1 MAGGITQES
10 IFSDGNQLPG
20 YTQGAQN
27 ASPLSP
33 VNRQPTSTNYLYQ
46 TFYKFQM
53 RRLPKVNYFMQKVSL
68 PDFASGGPIE
78 HPTRFVSVKHPSK
91 NVSFDNLTIEF
102 LVDENL
108 ENWRELYDWMR
119 SIYLVDDYKK
129 FEPETS
135 THFTEGSI
143 MLLNSAMNVNKEI
156 RFHNLLPISLSG
168 IDFDSTDTDL
178 SPRIATATFAFD
190 FYEFL

>member
-1 MAGGITQES
+1 MAGITQES
-10 IFSDGNQLPG
+10 PFNDGNQLPG

-27 ASPLSP
+27 ASPLIP
-33 VNRQPTSTNYLYQ
+33 INRQPTSTNYLYQ

-78 HPTRFVSVKHPSK
+78 QPTRFVSVKHPSK
-91 NVSFDNLTIEF
+91 NVSFDNLTVEF

-119 SIYLVDDYKK
+119 TIYLVDDYKN
-129 FEPETS
+129 FESETS

-143 MLLNSAMNVNKEI
+143 LLLNSAMNVNKEI

-178 SPRIATATFAFD
+178 TPRVATATFAFD

>member
-1 MAGGITQES
+1 MAIGLTQES
-10 IFSDGNQLPG
+10 IFNNGNQLPG

-78 HPTRFVSVKHPSK
+78 QPTRFVSVKHPSK

>member
-1 MAGGITQES
+1 MAIGLTQS
-10 IFSDGNQLPG
+10 SPFNDGNQLPG

-33 VNRQPTSTNYLYQ
+33 INRQPTSTNYLYQ

-78 HPTRFVSVKHPSK
+78 QPTRFVPVKHPSK

-119 SIYLVDDYKK
+119 TIYLVDDYKN
-129 FEPETS
+129 FESETS

-143 MLLNSAMNVNKEI
+143 LLLNSAMNVNKEI

-178 SPRIATATFAFD
+178 TPRVATATFAFD

>member
-1 MAGGITQES
+1 MAGSTQES
-10 IFSDGNQLPG
+10 PFNNGNQLPG

-33 VNRQPTSTNYLYQ
+33 INRQPTSTNYLYQ

-78 HPTRFVSVKHPSK
+78 QPTRFVSVKHPSR
-91 NVSFDNLTIEF
+91 NVSFDNLSIEF

-119 SIYLVDDYKK
+119 TIYLVDDYRK
-129 FEPETS
+129 FESETS

-143 MLLNSAMNVNKEI
+143 LLLNSAMNVNKEI

>member
-1 MAGGITQES
+1 MAGITQES
-10 IFSDGNQLPG
+10 PFNDGNQLPG

-33 VNRQPTSTNYLYQ
+33 VNRQPTTTNYLYQ

-78 HPTRFVSVKHPSK
+78 QPTRFVSVKHPSK

-119 SIYLVDDYKK
+119 TIYLVDDYKN
-129 FEPETS
+129 FESETS

>member
-1 MAGGITQES
+1 MAIGLTQS
-10 IFSDGNQLPG
+10 SPFNDGNQLPG

-27 ASPLSP
+27 ANPLSP
-33 VNRQPTSTNYLYQ
+33 VNRQPTTTNYLYQ

-78 HPTRFVSVKHPSK
+78 QPTRFVPVKHPSK

-119 SIYLVDDYKK
+119 TIYLVDDYKN
-129 FEPETS
+129 FESETS

-143 MLLNSAMNVNKEI
+143 LLLNSAMNVNKEI

>member
-1 MAGGITQES
+1 MAGITQES
-10 IFSDGNQLPG
+10 PFNDGNQLPG

-33 VNRQPTSTNYLYQ
+33 VNRQPTTTNYLYQ

-78 HPTRFVSVKHPSK
+78 QPTRFVSVKHPSK
-91 NVSFDNLTIEF
+91 NVSFDNLTVEF

-119 SIYLVDDYKK
+119 TIYLVDDYKN
-129 FEPETS
+129 FESETS

-143 MLLNSAMNVNKEI
+143 LLLNSAMNVNKEI

-178 SPRIATATFAFD
+178 TPRVATATFAFD

>member
-1 MAGGITQES
+1 MAIGLTQS
-10 IFSDGNQLPG
+10 SPFNAGNQLPG

-27 ASPLSP
+27 ANPLSP
-33 VNRQPTSTNYLYQ
+33 INRQPTSTNYLYQ

-78 HPTRFVSVKHPSK
+78 QPTRFVSVKHPSK

-119 SIYLVDDYKK
+119 TIYLVDDYKN
-129 FEPETS
+129 FESETS

-143 MLLNSAMNVNKEI
+143 LLLNSAMNVNKEI

>member
-1 MAGGITQES
+1 MAGITQDS
-10 IFSDGNQLPG
+10 IFNDGNQLPG

-27 ASPLSP
+27 ANPLSP
-33 VNRQPTSTNYLYQ
+33 INRQPTSTNYLYQ

-68 PDFASGGPIE
+68 PDFASEWTNSSSPLVLSLSNT
-78 HPTRFVSVKHPSK
+78 PVKMFPLS
-91 NVSFDNLTIEF
+91 NLTIEF

-119 SIYLVDDYKK
+119 TIYLVNDYDK
-129 FEPETS
+129 FEPKTT

-143 MLLNSAMNVNKEI
+143 LLLNSAMNVNKEV

-178 SPRIATATFAFD
+178 SPRVATATFAFD

>member
-1 MAGGITQES
+1 MAIGLTQES
-10 IFSDGNQLPG
+10 IFNDGNQLPG

-78 HPTRFVSVKHPSK
+78 QPTRFVSVKHPSK

-119 SIYLVDDYKK
+119 TIYLVDDYKN
-129 FEPETS
+129 FESETS

-143 MLLNSAMNVNKEI
+143 LLLNSAMNVNKEI

>member
-1 MAGGITQES
+1 MAIGLTQES
-10 IFSDGNQLPG
+10 IFNNGNQLPG

-27 ASPLSP
+27 ANPLSP
-33 VNRQPTSTNYLYQ
+33 INRQPTSTNYLYQ

-78 HPTRFVSVKHPSK
+78 QPTRFVPVKHPSK

-119 SIYLVDDYKK
+119 TIYLVDDYKN
-129 FEPETS
+129 FESETS

-143 MLLNSAMNVNKEI
+143 LLLNSAMNVNKEI

>member
-1 MAGGITQES
+1 MAIGLTQES
-10 IFSDGNQLPG
+10 PFNDGNQLPG

-33 VNRQPTSTNYLYQ
+33 INRQPTSTNYLYQ

-78 HPTRFVSVKHPSK
+78 QPTRFVSVKHPSK

-119 SIYLVDDYKK
+119 TIYLVDDYKN
-129 FEPETS
+129 FESETS

-143 MLLNSAMNVNKEI
+143 LLLNSAMNVNKEI

-178 SPRIATATFAFD
+178 TPRVATATFAFD

>member
-1 MAGGITQES
+1 MAIGLTQS
-10 IFSDGNQLPG
+10 SPFNDGNQLPG

-27 ASPLSP
+27 ANPLSP
-33 VNRQPTSTNYLYQ
+33 INRQPTTTNYLYQ

-78 HPTRFVSVKHPSK
+78 QPTRFVSVKHPSK

-119 SIYLVDDYKK
+119 TIYLVDDYKN
-129 FEPETS
+129 FESETS

-143 MLLNSAMNVNKEI
+143 LLLNSAMNVNKEI

>member
-1 MAGGITQES
+1 MAGSTQES
-10 IFSDGNQLPG
+10 PFNNGNQLPG
-20 YTQGAQN
+20 YTRGAQN
-27 ASPLSP
+27 ANPLSP
-33 VNRQPTSTNYLYQ
+33 INRQPTSTNYLYQ

-78 HPTRFVSVKHPSK
+78 QPTRFVSVKHPSR
-91 NVSFDNLTIEF
+91 NVSFDNLSIEF

-119 SIYLVDDYKK
+119 TIYLVDDYRK
-129 FEPETS
+129 FESETS

-143 MLLNSAMNVNKEI
+143 LLLNSAMNVNKEI

>member
-1 MAGGITQES
+1 MAIGLTQES
-10 IFSDGNQLPG
+10 PFNDGNQLPG

-33 VNRQPTSTNYLYQ
+33 INRQPTSTNYLYQ

-78 HPTRFVSVKHPSK
+78 QPTRFVSVKHPSK

-119 SIYLVDDYKK
+119 TIYLVDDYKN
-129 FEPETS
+129 FESETS

-143 MLLNSAMNVNKEI
+143 LLLNSAMNVNKEI

>member
-1 MAGGITQES
+1 MAIGLTQES
-10 IFSDGNQLPG
+10 IFNNGNQLPG

-27 ASPLSP
+27 ANPLSP
-33 VNRQPTSTNYLYQ
+33 VNRQPTTTNYLYQ

-78 HPTRFVSVKHPSK
+78 QPTRFVPVKHPSK

-119 SIYLVDDYKK
+119 TIYLVDDYKN
-129 FEPETS
+129 FESETS

-143 MLLNSAMNVNKEI
+143 LLLNSAMNVNKEI

>member
-1 MAGGITQES
+1 MATGLTQES
-10 IFSDGNQLPG
+10 IFNDGNQLPG

-27 ASPLSP
+27 ANPLSP
-33 VNRQPTSTNYLYQ
+33 VNRQPTSTNFLYQ

-78 HPTRFVSVKHPSK
+78 QPTRFVPVKHPSK
-91 NVSFDNLTIEF
+91 NVSFDNLSIEF
-102 LVDENL
+102 IVDENL

-119 SIYLVDDYKK
+119 TIYLVDDYKN
-129 FEPETS
+129 FESETS

>member
-10 IFSDGNQLPG
+10 IFNDGNQLPG

-33 VNRQPTSTNYLYQ
+33 INRQPTSTNYLYQ

-78 HPTRFVSVKHPSK
+78 QPTRFVSVKHPSR
-91 NVSFDNLTIEF
+91 NVSFDNLSIEF

-119 SIYLVDDYKK
+119 TIYLVDDYRK
-129 FEPETS
+129 FESETS

-143 MLLNSAMNVNKEI
+143 LLLNSAMNVNKEI

-178 SPRIATATFAFD
+178 TPRVATATFAFD

>member
-1 MAGGITQES
+1 MAGSTQES
-10 IFSDGNQLPG
+10 PFNNGNQLPG
-20 YTQGAQN
+20 YTQRAQN

-33 VNRQPTSTNYLYQ
+33 INRQPTSTNYLYQ

-78 HPTRFVSVKHPSK
+78 QPTRFVSVKHPSR
-91 NVSFDNLTIEF
+91 NVSFDNLSIEF

-119 SIYLVDDYKK
+119 TIYLVDDYRK
-129 FEPETS
+129 FESETS

-143 MLLNSAMNVNKEI
+143 LLLNSAMNVNKEI

>member
-1 MAGGITQES
+1 MAIGLTQES
-10 IFSDGNQLPG
+10 IFNNGNQLPG

-33 VNRQPTSTNYLYQ
+33 INRQPTSTNYLYQ

-78 HPTRFVSVKHPSK
+78 QPTRFVPVKHPSK

-119 SIYLVDDYKK
+119 TIYLVDDYKN
-129 FEPETS
+129 FESETS

-143 MLLNSAMNVNKEI
+143 LLLNSAMNVNKEI

>member
-1 MAGGITQES
+1 MAGTTQES
-10 IFSDGNQLPG
+10 PFNSGNQLPG

-33 VNRQPTSTNYLYQ
+33 INRQPTSTNYLYQ

-78 HPTRFVSVKHPSK
+78 QPTRFVSVKHPNK

-119 SIYLVDDYKK
+119 TIYLVDDYKN
-129 FEPETS
+129 FESETS

-143 MLLNSAMNVNKEI
+143 LLLNSAMNVNKEI

>member
-1 MAGGITQES
+1 MAIGLTQES
-10 IFSDGNQLPG
+10 PFNNGNQLPG

-33 VNRQPTSTNYLYQ
+33 INRQPTSTNYLYQ

-78 HPTRFVSVKHPSK
+78 QPTRFVPVKHPNK
-91 NVSFDNLTIEF
+91 NVSFENLTIEF

-119 SIYLVDDYKK
+119 TIYLVNNYKK
-129 FEPETS
+129 FESETS

-143 MLLNSAMNVNKEI
+143 LLLNSAMNVNKEI

>member
-1 MAGGITQES
+1 MAGITQES
-10 IFSDGNQLPG
+10 PFNDGNQLPG

-33 VNRQPTSTNYLYQ
+33 VNRQPTTTNYLYQ

-78 HPTRFVSVKHPSK
+78 QPTRFVSVKHPSK

-119 SIYLVDDYKK
+119 TIYLVDDYKN
-129 FEPETS
+129 FESETS

-143 MLLNSAMNVNKEI
+143 MVLNSAMNVNKEI

>member
-1 MAGGITQES
+1 MATGLTQES
-10 IFSDGNQLPG
+10 IFNDGNQLPG

-78 HPTRFVSVKHPSK
+78 QPTRFVPVKHPSK
-91 NVSFDNLTIEF
+91 NVSFDNLSIEF
-102 LVDENL
+102 IVDENL

-119 SIYLVDDYKK
+119 TIYLVDDYKN
-129 FEPETS
+129 FESETS

-143 MLLNSAMNVNKEI
+143 LLLNSAMNVNKEI

-168 IDFDSTDTDL
+168 IEFDSTDTDL

>member
-1 MAGGITQES
+1 MATGLTQES
-10 IFSDGNQLPG
+10 IFNDGNQLPG
-20 YTQGAQN
+20 YTQCAQN

-68 PDFASGGPIE
+68 PDYASGGPIE
-78 HPTRFVSVKHPSK
+78 QPTRFVSVKHPSK
-91 NVSFDNLTIEF
+91 NVSFDNLSIEF
-102 LVDENL
+102 IVDENL

-119 SIYLVDDYKK
+119 TIYLVDDYKN
-129 FEPETS
+129 FESETS

-143 MLLNSAMNVNKEI
+143 LLLNSAMNVNKEI

>member
-1 MAGGITQES
+1 MAIGLTQES
-10 IFSDGNQLPG
+10 IFNNGNQLPG

-78 HPTRFVSVKHPSK
+78 QPTRFVPVKHPSK

-119 SIYLVDDYKK
+119 TIYLVDDYKN
-129 FEPETS
+129 FESETS

-143 MLLNSAMNVNKEI
+143 LLLNSAMNVNKEI

>member
-1 MAGGITQES
+1 MAGSTQES
-10 IFSDGNQLPG
+10 PFNNGNQLPG

-27 ASPLSP
+27 ANPLSP
-33 VNRQPTSTNYLYQ
+33 INRQPTSTNYLYQ

-78 HPTRFVSVKHPSK
+78 QPTRFVSVKHPSR
-91 NVSFDNLTIEF
+91 NVSFDNLSIEF

-119 SIYLVDDYKK
+119 TIYLVDDYRK
-129 FEPETS
+129 FESETS

-143 MLLNSAMNVNKEI
+143 LLLNSAMNVNKEI

-178 SPRIATATFAFD
+178 TPRVATATFAFD

>member
-1 MAGGITQES
+1 MAIGLTQES
-10 IFSDGNQLPG
+10 IFNNGNQLPG

-78 HPTRFVSVKHPSK
+78 QPTRFVSVKHPSK

-119 SIYLVDDYKK
+119 TIYLVDDYKN
-129 FEPETS
+129 FESETS

-143 MLLNSAMNVNKEI
+143 LLLNSAMNVNKEI

>member
-10 IFSDGNQLPG
+10 IFNDGNQLSG

-27 ASPLSP
+27 ANPLSP
-33 VNRQPTSTNYLYQ
+33 INRQPTSTNYLYQ

-68 PDFASGGPIE
+68 PDFASEGPIQQ
-78 HPTRFVSVKHPSK
+78 PTRYVSVKHPSK
-91 NVSFDNLTIEF
+91 SVTFSDLTIEF

-119 SIYLVDDYKK
+119 TIYLVNDYDK
-129 FEPETS
+129 FEPKTT

-143 MLLNSAMNVNKEI
+143 LLLNSAMNVNKEV

-178 SPRIATATFAFD
+178 SPRVATATFAFD

>member
-1 MAGGITQES
+1 MAGITQDS
-10 IFSDGNQLPG
+10 IFNNGNQLPG

-33 VNRQPTSTNYLYQ
+33 INRQPTSTNYLYQ

-78 HPTRFVSVKHPSK
+78 QPTRFVSVKHPSR
-91 NVSFDNLTIEF
+91 NVSFDNLSIEF

-119 SIYLVDDYKK
+119 TIYLVDDYRK
-129 FEPETS
+129 FESETS

-143 MLLNSAMNVNKEI
+143 LLLNSAMNVNKEI

>member
-1 MAGGITQES
+1 MAGITQES
-10 IFSDGNQLPG
+10 PFNDGNQLPG

-78 HPTRFVSVKHPSK
+78 QPTRFVSVKHPSK
-91 NVSFDNLTIEF
+91 NVSFDNLTVEF

-119 SIYLVDDYKK
+119 TIYLVDDYKN
-129 FEPETS
+129 FESETS

>member
-1 MAGGITQES
+1 MAIGLTQES
-10 IFSDGNQLPG
+10 IFNNGNQLPG

-78 HPTRFVSVKHPSK
+78 QPTRFVPVKHPSK
-91 NVSFDNLTIEF
+91 NVSFDNLTIVF

-119 SIYLVDDYKK
+119 TIYLVDDYKN
-129 FEPETS
+129 FESETS

-143 MLLNSAMNVNKEI
+143 LLLNSAMNVNKEI

>member
-1 MAGGITQES
+1 MAIGLTQS
-10 IFSDGNQLPG
+10 SPFNDGNQLPG

-27 ASPLSP
+27 ANPLSP
-33 VNRQPTSTNYLYQ
+33 INRQPTTTNYL
-46 TFYKFQM
+46 
-53 RRLPKVNYFMQKVSL
+53 QKVSL
-68 PDFASGGPIE
+68 PDFSSGGPIE
-78 HPTRFVSVKHPSK
+78 QPTRFVPVKHPNK
-91 NVSFDNLTIEF
+91 NVTFDNLSIEF

-119 SIYLVDDYKK
+119 TIYLVDDYKN
-129 FEPETS
+129 FESETS

-143 MLLNSAMNVNKEI
+143 LLLNSAMNVNKEI

>member
-1 MAGGITQES
+1 MAIGLTQES
-10 IFSDGNQLPG
+10 PFNNGNQLPG

-33 VNRQPTSTNYLYQ
+33 INRQPTSTNYLYQ

-78 HPTRFVSVKHPSK
+78 QPTRFVPVKHPNK
-91 NVSFDNLTIEF
+91 NVSFENLTIEF

-119 SIYLVDDYKK
+119 TIYLVNNYEK
-129 FEPETS
+129 FESETS

-143 MLLNSAMNVNKEI
+143 LLLNSAMNVNKEI

>member
-1 MAGGITQES
+1 MAIGLTQES
-10 IFSDGNQLPG
+10 PFNNGNQLPG

-33 VNRQPTSTNYLYQ
+33 INRQPTSTNYLYQ

-78 HPTRFVSVKHPSK
+78 QPTRFVPVKHPSK

-119 SIYLVDDYKK
+119 TIYLVDDYKN
-129 FEPETS
+129 FESETS

-143 MLLNSAMNVNKEI
+143 LLLNSAMNVNKEI

>member
-1 MAGGITQES
+1 MAGSTQES
-10 IFSDGNQLPG
+10 PFNNGNQLPG

-33 VNRQPTSTNYLYQ
+33 INRQPTSTNYLYQ

-78 HPTRFVSVKHPSK
+78 QPTRFVSVKHPSR
-91 NVSFDNLTIEF
+91 NVSFDNLSIEF

-119 SIYLVDDYKK
+119 TIYLVDDYRK
-129 FEPETS
+129 FESETS

-143 MLLNSAMNVNKEI
+143 LLLNSAMNVNKDI

>member
-1 MAGGITQES
+1 MATGLTQES
-10 IFSDGNQLPG
+10 IFNDGNQLPG

-78 HPTRFVSVKHPSK
+78 QPTRFVSVKHPSK
-91 NVSFDNLTIEF
+91 NVSFDNLTVEF

-119 SIYLVDDYKK
+119 TIYLVDDYKN
-129 FEPETS
+129 FESETS

-143 MLLNSAMNVNKEI
+143 LLLNSAMNVNKEI

>member
-10 IFSDGNQLPG
+10 IFNDGNQLPG

-33 VNRQPTSTNYLYQ
+33 INRQPTSTNYLYQ

-78 HPTRFVSVKHPSK
+78 QPTRFVSVKHPSR
-91 NVSFDNLTIEF
+91 NVSFDNLRIEF

-119 SIYLVDDYKK
+119 TIYLVDDYRK
-129 FEPETS
+129 FESETS

-143 MLLNSAMNVNKEI
+143 LLLNSAMNVNKEI

>member
-1 MAGGITQES
+1 MAGITQES
-10 IFSDGNQLPG
+10 PFNDGNQLPG

-33 VNRQPTSTNYLYQ
+33 VNRQPTTTNYLYQ

-78 HPTRFVSVKHPSK
+78 QPTRFVSVKHPSK

-119 SIYLVDDYKK
+119 TIYLVDDYKN
-129 FEPETS
+129 FESETS

-178 SPRIATATFAFD
+178 SPRVATATFAFD